1 MLSRRHAV
9 TAAIAACGLCAVVL
23 SQSGRGQ
30 IARLELGSDASL
42 ISVLDHSGP
51 NNVHNAGELQR
62 GIASSQILLGEL
74 HSVSE
79 DPGERRGCWVRGSL
93 HPQRLPLH
101 PLSVALPVPRLLG
114 ISRSPEQGG
123 VFISAHGYLS
133 VPMSLTRVG
142 TPRACEC
149 DRIKHQGH

>member
-62 GIASSQILLGEL
+62 GIASLQILLGEL

-79 DPGERRGCWVRGSL
+79 DPGARRGCWVRGSL

-101 PLSVALPVPRLLG
+101 PLSVALGRFRGSLAF
-114 ISRSPEQGG
+114 QG
-123 VFISAHGYLS
+123 AQNREGYLS